1 MTLRFLLPCE
11 DDFRR
16 RTRLISH
23 AARWLHISEYTLFSR
38 AYQHWYGDTPSDTQ
52 LERIFVHFLYSA
64 QLPHWVEDYAQQI
77 VQQAWREDPSSIPL
91 QQRVFALPNVLLH
104 CLMHSWW
111 LRHHRLPESY
121 LHA

>member
-1 MTLRFLLPCE
+1 MTIRFLLPRE

-23 AARWLHISEYTLFSR
+23 AARWLRISEYKLFYR
-38 AYQHWYGDTPSDTQ
+38 AYEHWYGETPSDAR
-52 LERIFVHFLYSA
+52 LERIFVRFLYSG

-77 VQQAWREDPSSIPL
+77 VQQAWREDPSTIPL
-91 QQRVFALPNVLLH
+91 QRRVFALPNVLLR
-104 CLMHSWW
+104 CLMHGWW
-111 LRHHRLPESY
+111 LRHRRLPESY